1 MIERPQ
7 QVASSGAK
15 NTVEAQAGR
24 AAIQS
29 QRDCISQPRVG
40 LPGQRGGGPTLGKR
54 FRKVRHARVR
64 AEPFALSFYNHTSG
78 ANASKRFTP
87 QRMPR

>member
-29 QRDCISQPRVG
+29 QWDCISQPSNRRGSAGAVLPWGNAAQFPAYPAGVASLVPFLSRWNGVTQPLSG
-40 LPGQRGGGPTLGKR
+40 LMNHSHGVPG
-54 FRKVRHARVR
+54 
-64 AEPFALSFYNHTSG
+64 
-78 ANASKRFTP
+78 
-87 QRMPR
+87 